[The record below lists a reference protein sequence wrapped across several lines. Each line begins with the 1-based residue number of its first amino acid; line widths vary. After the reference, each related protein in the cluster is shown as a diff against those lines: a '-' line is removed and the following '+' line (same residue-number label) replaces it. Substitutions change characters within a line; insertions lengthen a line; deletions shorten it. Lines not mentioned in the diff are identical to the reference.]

1 MSSVARSPPV
11 PSNGVTSEQG
21 DSASSGTDAQ
31 SASVAPNDPIYYL
44 YGEDVRW
51 WEEEEDKGDTI
62 PATEAWEHPPRPQ
75 CLLETI
81 HKLNDTHIP
90 SPFLYTR
97 YPHEYKSEAYTLY
110 HEPESQRKKSDPP
123 KEQSAPKETS
133 EPHRRRVNIELTPVK
148 RPEACAKPRK
158 SLRERLEDGEVVFYE
173 DYVEREIAR
182 DYCRLFGHPFSVPR
196 HDWGGGDFFFGEHVP
211 PVVSEPKDAPGQDD
225 DDKLSEKS
233 AESVEAPVKHRQVDA
248 LILSDSSLDSAQRQ
262 EMLEGKIANLYS
274 ALPSG
279 ATRQRHPKDRLVS
292 FHHLRTYAY
301 MIDSV
306 TKCPLIHV
314 ELQSA
319 LKQGWSPERET
330 AKLQPRTRTRQ
341 LPHDPYTVTP
351 EQLARANEILAS
363 RRKIKADSSKDVKVM
378 VSRRQAAQKETVQ
391 VGGGRYEV

>member
-1 MSSVARSPPV
+1 MSSATRSPAV
-11 PSNGVTSEQG
+11 PSNGDTSEQG
-21 DSASSGTDAQ
+21 DDTSSATDSQ
-31 SASVAPNDPIYYL
+31 SAPAAPSEPIYYL
-44 YGEDVRW
+44 YGDDERW
-51 WEEEEDKGDTI
+51 WEEEETKGGEI
-62 PATEAWEHPPRPQ
+62 PAAEAWEHPPRHQ

-81 HKLNDTHIP
+81 HKLNDTHIR

-97 YPHEYKSEAYTLY
+97 YPHEYKSEAYALY
-110 HEPESQRKKSDPP
+110 HQPGAQSKKSEHP
-123 KEQSAPKETS
+123 KEQSSPKQS
-133 EPHRRRVNIELTPVK
+133 DDPQRRRVNIELTPVK
-148 RPEACAKPRK
+148 RPEACTKPRK

-182 DYCRLFGHPFSVPR
+182 DYCRLFGRPFSVPR

-211 PVVSEPKDAPGQDD
+211 TVTSVPKEVPRQDE

-233 AESVEAPVKHRQVDA
+233 AESVEDPVKHRQVDA
-248 LILSDSSLDSAQRQ
+248 LILSDTSLDPAQRQ
-262 EMLEGKIANLYS
+262 EMLDGKIANLYS

-292 FHHLRTYAY
+292 YHHLRTYAY

-319 LKQGWSPERET
+319 LQQGWSPERET
-330 AKLQPRTRTRQ
+330 AKLQPRTRTLQ
-341 LPHDPYTVTP
+341 PPKDPYTVTP
-351 EQLARANEILAS
+351 EQLARANEILAG